1 MKLVRFHMPLRS
13 VRARFL
19 LAAVVVEACM
29 LTLLVSNS
37 LRLMNVYLF

>member
-1 MKLVRFHMPLRS
+1 MKFPHISLPARS

-19 LAAVVVEACM
+19 LAAVLVEALM

-37 LRLMNVYLF
+37 LRLRRYRPG